1 MQNAFTRLTPIRQ
14 TWHPIGDAAGVRRIL
29 RVWHLLMMRRHL
41 AELPDEGHPYWSLQ
55 EILAGGQDHRA
66 KMLRQPGAAYD
77 VVAVDLGRLRELTVS
92 LEWLYD
98 AIKDDH
104 EGKYE
109 KVDDRW
115 VVIDDVDDPPC
126 TDLGESK
133 RACESIAA
141 ILEAAY
147 ERIVSED
154 V

>member
-1 MQNAFTRLTPIRQ
+1 MQRAFTRLTPIRQ
-14 TWHPIGDAAGVRRIL
+14 TWHPIGDAAGVRRIF

-41 AELPDEGHPYWSLQ
+41 AELPDDGHPYWSLQ

-77 VVAVDLGRLRELTVS
+77 VVAVDLGRLRELCES

-98 AIKDDH
+98 ALKDDH
-104 EGKYE
+104 EGKYS
-109 KVDDRW
+109 KVDGHW
-115 VVIDDVDDPPC
+115 VVLDEVDDPPC
-126 TDLGESK
+126 TDLGEAK

-141 ILEAAY
+141 ILDAAY
-147 ERIVSED
+147 ERFVGED